1 MAASTRRRAN
11 PALPTLDL
19 VQKLSETVAVSGD
32 EGPIRRLVIEAI
44 TPHVDSVTVDALGSV
59 LAVKAASA
67 RSSSRAGRGRGER
80 VMLAAHMD
88 EIGFMITGVDSE
100 GALRFDVVGGVDDR
114 QWIGKPV
121 WIGPERVP
129 GVISAAPMHLLN
141 SERRLTVVRP
151 ATLRIDIGAASE
163 KQARTWVTVG
173 QRGTFASSFSLI
185 GSARRPTTLRGKALD
200 DRLGVATLIELLQ
213 GERYACDLC
222 AAFTVQEEIGLRGA
236 KVAAYAFDPAVGF
249 ALDCTPASDLPPSA
263 AEGENT
269 RYNTRLGA
277 GPALYVADN
286 YTVGDRRLLR
296 YLEQTAEAH
305 GIKVQRRQ
313 PGGGGT
319 DAGAIHRSRGGIP
332 SLSISV
338 PGRYLHGP
346 LAMARVADWRGS
358 VDLLRAALTEWPGL
372 RAMRAA

>member
-1 MAASTRRRAN
+1 MAATQRRRAT
-11 PALPTLDL
+11 PAIPNLDL
-19 VQKLSETVAVSGD
+19 VRTLSETVAVSGD

-44 TPHVDSVTVDALGSV
+44 TPHVDSVTVDPLGTV
-59 LAVKAASA
+59 LAVKAAST
-67 RSSSRAGRGRGER
+67 RSPSRAGRRDR

-88 EIGFMITGVDSE
+88 EIGFMITGVDGE

-121 WIGPERVP
+121 WVGPERVP

-141 SERRLTVVRP
+141 AERRLTVIRT
-151 ATLRIDIGAASE
+151 ANLRIDIGASSE
-163 KQARTWVTVG
+163 KQARSWVQVG
-173 QRGTFASSFSLI
+173 QRGTFASSFSAL
-185 GSARRPTTLRGKALD
+185 GPARHPTSLRGKALD

-236 KVAAYAFDPAVGF
+236 KVAAYTFDPTVGV
-249 ALDCTPASDLPPSA
+249 ALDCTPASDLPPSQSD
-263 AEGENT
+263 GENT

-277 GPALYVADN
+277 GPALYVADA
-286 YTVGDRRLLR
+286 YTVGDRRLLAYFER
-296 YLEQTAEAH
+296 TADAE
-305 GIKVQRRQ
+305 GLTVQRRQ

-319 DAGAIHRSRGGIP
+319 DAGAIHRSRAGIP

-338 PGRYLHGP
+338 PGRYLHGAYG
-346 LAMARVADWRGS
+346 LVRTADWRGS
-358 VDLLRAALTEWPGL
+358 VDLMRAALTNWPGL
-372 RAMRAA
+372 RALRSA

>member
-1 MAASTRRRAN
+1 MAPTQRRRAATSIPN
-11 PALPTLDL
+11 LDL
-19 VQKLSETVAVSGD
+19 VRRLSETVAVSGD
-32 EGPIRRLVIEAI
+32 EGPIRKIVLEAI
-44 TPHVDSVTVDALGSV
+44 SGHVDSVIVDPLGSV
-59 LAVKAASA
+59 LAVKR
-67 RSSSRAGRGRGER
+67 RSGRARGRADR

-88 EIGFMITGVDSE
+88 EIGFMVTGVDGE

-121 WIGPERVP
+121 WIGPDRVP

-151 ATLRIDIGAASE
+151 PSLRIDIGAATD
-163 KQARTWVTVG
+163 KQARTWVKIG
-173 QRGTFASSFSLI
+173 QRGTFASSFSLV
-185 GSARRPTTLRGKALD
+185 GPVRRPTSLRGKALD

-213 GERYACDLC
+213 GDGYGCDIC

-236 KVAAYAFDPAVGF
+236 KVAAYTFDPTVGF
-249 ALDCTPASDLPPSA
+249 ALDCTPANDLPPSN
-263 AEGENT
+263 AEQENT

-286 YTVGDRRLLR
+286 YTVGDRRLLAF
-296 YLEQTAEAH
+296 LEATAAAH
-305 GIKVQRRQ
+305 DLTVQRRQ

-332 SLSISV
+332 SLSVSV

-346 LAMARVADWRGS
+346 YAQARASDWRAS
-358 VDLLRAALTEWPGL
+358 VELMRAALTEWPGL
-372 RAMRAA
+372 RSMRAA

>member
-67 RSSSRAGRGRGER
+67 RSSGRAGRGRGER

-151 ATLRIDIGAASE
+151 ATLR
-163 KQARTWVTVG
+163 
-173 QRGTFASSFSLI
+173 
-185 GSARRPTTLRGKALD
+185 
-200 DRLGVATLIELLQ
+200 
-213 GERYACDLC
+213 
-222 AAFTVQEEIGLRGA
+222 
-236 KVAAYAFDPAVGF
+236 
-249 ALDCTPASDLPPSA
+249 
-263 AEGENT
+263 
-269 RYNTRLGA
+269 
-277 GPALYVADN
+277 
-286 YTVGDRRLLR
+286 
-296 YLEQTAEAH
+296 
-305 GIKVQRRQ
+305 
-313 PGGGGT
+313 
-319 DAGAIHRSRGGIP
+319 
-332 SLSISV
+332 
-338 PGRYLHGP
+338 
-346 LAMARVADWRGS
+346 
-358 VDLLRAALTEWPGL
+358 
-372 RAMRAA
+372 